1 MIDELENIP
10 EDKLQLLLELIRS
23 SKSDL
28 SDLQPK
34 RKSITDYAGSWKEID
49 SDQYNTMID
58 ELENI
63 PEDKLQLL
71 LELIR
76 SSKSDLSDLQPKRKS
91 ITDYAG
97 SWKEIDSDQYI
108 TMIKEL
114 RDRREKARRERNV

>member
-1 MIDELENIP
+1 MKPASIRKQMIDELENIP

-34 RKSITDYAGSWKEID
+34 RKSITDYTGSWKEID
-49 SDQYNTMID
+49 SDQYN
-58 ELENI
+58 
-63 PEDKLQLL
+63 
-71 LELIR
+71 
-76 SSKSDLSDLQPKRKS
+76 
-91 ITDYAG
+91 
-97 SWKEIDSDQYI
+97 